1 MTVGADRQ
9 KVLLMILAQAARLVG
24 AGILVGLVGAYLLA
38 RGMRALLFGVES
50 LDIAVFVGVAVFL
63 AVAVMASSLLPA
75 IRAARMDA
83 NVFLR
88 N

>member
-24 AGILVGLVGAYLLA
+24 AGILVGLVGAYLLD